1 MGDAVEGFRP
11 HTVASTSQTAYDE
24 LSLKEMMKGGMTEK
38 QMQDE
43 IMGYARQVVA
53 SVTQMGN
60 RGHFG
65 SLTKLHRGRP

>member
-1 MGDAVEGFRP
+1 
-11 HTVASTSQTAYDE
+11 
-24 LSLKEMMKGGMTEK
+24 MMKGGMTEK

-43 IMGYARQVVA
+43 IMDYARQVVA

-65 SLTKLHRGRP
+65 GLKKLHRGRP